1 LRNGVC
7 NRAKCCLS
15 TSKKGRI
22 ISDDE
27 LKAELAGSHPYA
39 EWLARTQIKL
49 EELPA
54 PTGEAHVHSDLP
66 LLTQQ
71 QAFGYSQEDLKF
83 LITPMLERGEEGTG
97 SMGTDTPPSAL
108 SDKSKPLYTL
118 FQAAFRASHQSAH

>member
-1 LRNGVC
+1 MASEMGVLPAAEEKIIEKW
-7 NRAKCCLS
+7 RLQPGKMLLIDMEE
-15 TSKKGRI
+15 GRI

-27 LKAELAGSHPYA
+27 LKAELARSHPYA

-71 QAFGYSQEDLKF
+71 QAFGYSQEDLKLS
-83 LITPMLERGEEGTG
+83 LIHISEPTRP
-97 SMGTDTPPSAL
+97 
-108 SDKSKPLYTL
+108 Y
-118 FQAAFRASHQSAH
+118 